1 MLIDDFIFVFFLGLA
16 NLFFHEL
23 ARKGNT
29 LYNVLPDM
37 ISRLSDPEVGVDE
50 QFFRKII
57 G

>member
-1 MLIDDFIFVFFLGLA
+1 MKNFLPGLA
-16 NLFFHEL
+16 GLFFHEL

-37 ISRLSDPEVGVDE
+37 ISRLSDPDVGVEE

>member
-1 MLIDDFIFVFFLGLA
+1 MFSSVSLLSLGLA

-50 QFFRKII
+50 EFFRKII